1 MANEGIFEIPT
12 KRKRHGESMGNYGKL
27 DAHRSDQ
34 CDWPWTKS
42 KHTYTHVQSK
52 LNQLYPIVPSY
63 ALCYWLNHTWD
74 HGPGVLPPLGIC
86 ADCKIQLYDTH
97 AVDWQS
103 FRVIRTKVSL
113 YFCWPHVVSK
123 RWRWLSSSSSNDD
136 GISGVRAIWT
146 SLRIPARTSC
156 GWRDFRWLQ
165 LSQT

>member
-1 MANEGIFEIPT
+1 
-12 KRKRHGESMGNYGKL
+12 MGNYGKL

-42 KHTYTHVQSK
+42 KHTYTHVQSI
-52 LNQLYPIVPSY
+52 LYQLYPIVPSY

-103 FRVIRTKVSL
+103 FRVIRAKVSL